1 MDSIY
6 YIKIIN
12 QVLMFRNWK
21 RWQIIRFFKN
31 SNNLFCGIV
40 EKNPEMKEH
49 R

>member
-31 SNNLFCGIV
+31 SNNLFFGIV
-40 EKNPEMKEH
+40 EKNTEMKEY